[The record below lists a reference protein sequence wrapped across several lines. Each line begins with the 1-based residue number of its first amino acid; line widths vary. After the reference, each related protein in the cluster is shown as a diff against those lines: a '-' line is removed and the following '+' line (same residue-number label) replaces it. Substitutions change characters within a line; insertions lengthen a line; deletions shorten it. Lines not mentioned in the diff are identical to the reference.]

1 MDIHALYQTA
11 SQNPLIVAAVSFG
24 GGIAAANYA
33 LIIQKIVKS
42 KWVTA
47 AIRKDPKLAKA
58 IVAELQKDVDEVA
71 DAAPDPVPAAA
82 GPVPHS

>member
-1 MDIHALYQTA
+1 MDIHALYQMA
-11 SQNPLIVAAVSFG
+11 SQNPILVAGVSFG

-71 DAAPDPVPAAA
+71 DEPAAPAPA
-82 GPVPHS
+82 GPVAHS